1 MGLEAASFLN
11 DLNTANP
18 DGADTKAEGDNHIR
32 LLKTVLKATFPGLA
46 GAAWRSQTKSSGY
59 TPIATDN
66 MSLLNCTAALTL
78 SMTAAATLGNGY
90 LNVVH
95 ANGGDVTIDPNGA
108 ELVNG
113 AATFVIP
120 NGFMGVLLCNGSA
133 FVCGIFPVAQ
143 ASLWSTGDVKATY
156 KVVADLG
163 WVMLNDGTIGDATSG
178 GTTRANADTVALFTH
193 LWNNT
198 ADAQCAVS
206 TGRGANAAADFAA
219 HKTIALPK
227 MLGRALASAGAG
239 AGLTSRALALITGVE
254 THQLT
259 QAETPVKSHAHTASD
274 SGHSHSNSVPIGT
287 GTGGATSAEGQFDG
301 NPITVGATFSGT
313 RNWTNASVGSGNASI
328 TVNATGDATA
338 NAHPNMQPSTFLN
351 FMIKL

>member
-1 MGLEAASFLN
+1 MSLEAASFLN
-11 DLNTANP
+11 DLNTSNP
-18 DGADTKAEGDNHIR
+18 DGADSKDQGDDHIR

-46 GAAWRSQTKSSGY
+46 GISWRSQTKSSGY

-66 MSLLNCTAALTL
+66 MTVLNCTAALTL

-120 NGFMGVLLCNGSA
+120 NGFMGMLLCNGSA

-143 ASLWSTGDVKATY
+143 ASIWSTGDVKTTY
-156 KVVADLG
+156 KVVADPG
-163 WVMLNDGTIGDATSG
+163 WVMLDDGTIGDATSG

-198 ADAQCAVS
+198 ANADCAVS
-206 TGRGANAAADFAA
+206 GGRGATAAADYAA

-227 MLGRALASAGAG
+227 FKGRALAGAGTG
-239 AGLTSRALALITGVE
+239 AGLSARALASVVGSENAIVVDHGHGFSLNADANGN
-254 THQLT
+254 
-259 QAETPVKSHAHTASD
+259 HAHTYTVSSD
-274 SGHSHSNSVPIGT
+274 
-287 GTGGATSAEGQFDG
+287 GG
-301 NPITVGATFSGT
+301 
-313 RNWTNASVGSGNASI
+313 GNAI
-328 TVNATGDATA
+328 PQVVATTA
-338 NAHPNMQPSTFLN
+338 NASSSAASESTDAAGSHGHTISGSITNAGSSGTGANLGPRSHLN
-351 FMIKL
+351 GMIKL